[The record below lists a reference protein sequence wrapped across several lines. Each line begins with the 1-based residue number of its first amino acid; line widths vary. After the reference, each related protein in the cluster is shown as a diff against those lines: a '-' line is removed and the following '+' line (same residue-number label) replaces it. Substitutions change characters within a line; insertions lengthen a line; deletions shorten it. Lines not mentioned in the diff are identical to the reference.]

1 MPTPSERHFHL
12 LFEYAPISL
21 WEQDYSEI
29 KKLFDRLRAGGAT
42 DLGRYLDDNPREL
55 EAAMALIRVVHV
67 NRRTLEMFGAETK
80 EHLLAHLGD
89 AFRDEMRVHFR
100 DELLTLW
107 RGGLTWSGEG
117 INYTL
122 RGEPLDIRLH
132 WRVLPG
138 HEETW
143 DSVMVSIEDIT
154 SLKRAEQALSVSEV
168 RFRSLFDH
176 APISLWE
183 EDYTALK
190 HYLDGLRAEGIIDF
204 EAHLA
209 GHPEIVDHCMGLIRV
224 LDVNQKTLDMFEV
237 RDRDTLLAN
246 LNSIFRD
253 EMRAHF
259 AGELA
264 DMWNGRN
271 AYEREG
277 INYSM
282 AGEPIHVHIDWRL
295 MPGHEQDFGWVLVA
309 IQDITAR
316 KQAEEYLRY
325 LGTHDVL
332 TSLFNR
338 AYFEEQMKK
347 LESGAGNQAVSILLL
362 DLNGL
367 KAVNDRLGHQ
377 AGDNL
382 IRRAAEVLKAAFSDK
397 DVVARIGGDEFAAL
411 LPDAGGEE
419 ARQAVERVKTLIPL
433 NNKYYQGPELS
444 LSIGAATREAGE
456 ALEKTLSRADLAMYS
471 DKAEYRK
478 NHRK

>member
-1 MPTPSERHFHL
+1 MADRDERHFHM

-29 KKLFDRLRAGGAT
+29 KQHFDALRAQGIT
-42 DLGRYLDDNPREL
+42 DLGRYLDEHPGEI
-55 EAAMALIRVVHV
+55 EANMARIRVVAL
-67 NRRTLEMFGAETK
+67 NLRTLEMFGAK
-80 EHLLAHLGD
+80 SKDDLLAHLGD

-107 RGGLTWSGEG
+107 RGELTWSGEG
-117 INYTL
+117 VNYTL
-122 RGEPLDIRLH
+122 GGEPLNIRLH
-132 WRVLPG
+132 WRILPG

-154 SLKRAEQALSVSEV
+154 ALKRAEQAVSVSEL
-168 RFRSLFDH
+168 RFRQLFNH

-183 EDYTALK
+183 EDYAALK
-190 HYLDGLRAEGIIDF
+190 QRLDELRAGGVTDIET
-204 EAHLA
+204 HLA
-209 GHPEIVDHCMGLIRV
+209 AHPEFVDQCMSLIRV
-224 LDVNQKTLDMFEV
+224 LDVNQKTLELFEA
-237 RDRDTLLAN
+237 RDRETLLAS
-246 LNSIFRD
+246 LNQVFRD

-259 AGELA
+259 AGELT
-264 DMWNGRN
+264 DMWNGKN

-277 INYSM
+277 INYSLS
-282 AGEPIHVHIDWRL
+282 GEPIHVHLDWRL

-332 TSLFNR
+332 TGLLNR
-338 AYFEEQMKK
+338 AYFEEQMQK
-347 LESGAGNQAVSILLL
+347 LQSYDKGPLSLLVL

-367 KAVNDRLGHQ
+367 KTVNDRLGHQ
-377 AGDNL
+377 AGDNF
-382 IRRAAEVLKAAFSDK
+382 IRRAAEVLRAAFTEA

-411 LPDAGGEE
+411 MLDTDAEG
-419 ARQAVERVKTLIPL
+419 AQQAAERIRSLLPL

-444 LSIGAATREAGE
+444 VSMGAATRQPGE
-456 ALEKTLSRADLAMYS
+456 ALEKAFSRADQAMYA
-471 DKAEYRK
+471 DKAAQRK
-478 NHRK
+478 GK